1 MAASFPRPQPP
12 RRDPT
17 APRTPP
23 HFAGGPVDEAR
34 LRAALRTL
42 ELMVRR
48 KLDGMLKGDHQ
59 GLLPGPGSEPGE
71 SRPYIPGD
79 DVRLMDWPVT
89 ARTTHPHVRQM
100 IADRELQTWLVVDMS
115 ASMDFSSGEV
125 SKRDLAVAA
134 SAAIAHLVSGTGNR
148 IGAVIANGQS
158 VIRVPS
164 GAGPLHRQAILRT
177 IATAPVAPEGVPGDL
192 RGALDTL
199 RRPRQR
205 RGLVVVISD
214 FLGPFDFARELR
226 GLGQE
231 HELLAVEVLDPRDLR
246 LPVIGQV
253 ALRDAETG
261 QVAEVT
267 ITEAVAEHFAAAA
280 GAHRKQVAG
289 AFRAVGAPTM
299 SLSTDRDWLA
309 DVVRFVAT
317 RRQRLGAGL

>member
-1 MAASFPRPQPP
+1 VAAPRPA
-12 RRDPT
+12 D
-17 APRTPP
+17 RTPNRTRTP
-23 HFAGGPVDEAR
+23 HFGGGAADEAQ
-34 LRAALRTL
+34 LRASLRTL

-134 SAAIAHLVSGTGNR
+134 SAAIAHLVSGPGNR
-148 IGAVIANGQS
+148 VGAVIANGQTLQ
-158 VIRVPS
+158 RVPP
-164 GAGPLHRQAILRT
+164 GAGPLHRQRILHT

-192 RGALDTL
+192 RGALDRL

-214 FLGPFDFARELR
+214 FLGPFDYARELR

-231 HELLAVEVLDPRDLR
+231 HEMLAVEVLDPRDLV
-246 LPVIGQV
+246 LPVVGQV

-261 QVAEVT
+261 EVAEVT
-267 ITEAVAEHFAAAA
+267 ITEQVAAHYTAAAN
-280 GAHRKQVAG
+280 AHRRLVSG

-299 SLSTDRDWLA
+299 SLSTDRDWLS

-317 RRQRLGAGL
+317 RRQSLAGGA